1 MESSGDA
8 TTTLLSLVFAVIS
21 IVIMW
26 KVYTKAGRAGW
37 ASLIPIYNIYTLLK
51 IAGRP
56 GWWTILYF
64 IPIVNIVIAIITSID
79 VAKAFGKDTL
89 FGVVGLVIFSIIGY
103 GILAFGDA
111 TYTQP
116 DNS

>member
-1 MESSGDA
+1 METSGDGIS
-8 TTTLLSLVFAVIS
+8 SLFGLIILVIS

-26 KVYTKAGRAGW
+26 RFYNKAGRAGW
-37 ASLIPIYNIYTLLK
+37 ASLIPIYNIYTLVK

-64 IPIVNIVIAIITSID
+64 IPLVNVVISIINSID
-79 VAKAFGKDTL
+79 IAKAFGKSTL
-89 FGVVGLVIFSIIGY
+89 FGVVGLVLFSIIGY

-116 DNS
+116 NNE